1 MLRNT
6 KFKMFLL
13 KKVKTYTITIVKS
26 KVIFNDI
33 DLQYSILYNY

>member
-6 KFKMFLL
+6 KFKMSLL